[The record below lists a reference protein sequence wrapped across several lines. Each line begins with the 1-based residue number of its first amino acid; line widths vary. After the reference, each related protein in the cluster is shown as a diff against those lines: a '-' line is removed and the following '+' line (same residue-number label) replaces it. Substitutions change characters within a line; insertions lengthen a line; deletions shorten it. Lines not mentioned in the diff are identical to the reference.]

1 MISLRHY
8 QEKAIEATFHWWG
21 AADSPPLAVLPTGTG
36 KSIVVAE
43 VCRRAYE
50 WDPGVR
56 ILMLTHVQELVAQ
69 NFAELIGLWPDAPAG
84 VYSAGLGK
92 RQIRQITF
100 GSIQSVYAKA
110 ERFQKVDIVIID
122 EAHLIPH
129 DGDGMYRQ
137 MLNDLFVINPRIK
150 IVGLTATPY
159 RMDRGRLDA
168 GEGAIFGGVCYE
180 YGIRQA
186 IDEGFLSP
194 LITKATHTRLNVDGV
209 GTRGGEFIPGQL
221 EKAVDIEELNAAI
234 VREVVGIAEIAQRK
248 SWLFFCSGI
257 SHATHICELVREMG
271 HTCETIHAK
280 TPKDE
285 RKRIIAAFKA
295 GEIRALAS
303 MNVLTTGFNAP
314 AVDLIAMLRPT
325 KSLGLYVQMVG
336 RGTRLFIGKENCL
349 VLDFARNI
357 ETHGPVDL
365 ADAEE
370 REKGEGE
377 APVKECP
384 DCEAYIHA
392 AARVCPHC
400 GHEFPAPEPK
410 VTRFAA
416 DAPILSQ
423 PAASE
428 WLDVDDWEVSEHDVP
443 GRIPTLEVRYQC
455 GFVRHRQWICFE
467 HDGYARQKAIGWWRR
482 QGGKDPVPSTIT
494 EAVGRAGELVRPG
507 QICVRPKGRYT
518 EIVGTRALP
527 GVLAGGEVV
536 GLSPA
541 IIGEDDVPF

>member
-8 QEKAIEATFHWWG
+8 QEKAIEATLHWWG
-21 AADSPPLAVLPTGTG
+21 AADGAPLVVLPTGTG
-36 KSIVVAE
+36 KSVVVAE
-43 VCRRAYE
+43 LCRRAYE
-50 WDPGVR
+50 WDPSVR
-56 ILMLTHVQELVAQ
+56 VLVLTHVQELVGQ
-69 NFAELIGLWPDAPAG
+69 DFAELIGLWPDAPAG

-110 ERFQKVDIVIID
+110 ERFQKVDVVIID

-129 DGDGMYRQ
+129 DGDGMYRK
-137 MLNDLFVINPRIK
+137 MLADLFVMNPHIK
-150 IVGLTATPY
+150 ILGLTATPY

-168 GEGAIFGGVCYE
+168 GEGAIFAGVCYE

-194 LITKATHTRLNVDGV
+194 LITKATHARLNTSGV

-221 EKAVDIEELNAAI
+221 EKAVDIDELNAAI
-234 VREVVGIAEIAQRK
+234 VREVVGIAEVADRK

-257 SHATHICELVREMG
+257 RHATNICELVREMG
-271 HTCETIHAK
+271 HSCETIHAK
-280 TPKDE
+280 TSKED

-336 RGTRLFIGKENCL
+336 RGTRLFAGKENCL

-370 REKGEGE
+370 KEKGVGE

-423 PAASE
+423 PATSE
-428 WLDVDDWEVSEHDVP
+428 WVDVDDWEVSEHAVP
-443 GRIPTLEVRYQC
+443 GRIPTMEVRFQC
-455 GFVRHRQWICFE
+455 GMVRHRQWICFE

-482 QGGKDPVPSTIT
+482 QGGKDPVPSTIA
-494 EAVGRAGELVRPG
+494 EAVERADELVRPG
-507 QICVRPKGRYT
+507 QISVRPKGRYT

-527 GVLAGGEVV
+527 SVLSGGEVV
-536 GLSPA
+536 GLSPNVYF
-541 IIGEDDVPF
+541 EDDVSF

>member
-1 MISLRHY
+1 
-8 QEKAIEATFHWWG
+8 
-21 AADSPPLAVLPTGTG
+21 
-36 KSIVVAE
+36 
-43 VCRRAYE
+43 
-50 WDPGVR
+50 
-56 ILMLTHVQELVAQ
+56 
-69 NFAELIGLWPDAPAG
+69 
-84 VYSAGLGK
+84 
-92 RQIRQITF
+92 
-100 GSIQSVYAKA
+100 
-110 ERFQKVDIVIID
+110 
-122 EAHLIPH
+122 
-129 DGDGMYRQ
+129 MYRK
-137 MLNDLFVINPRIK
+137 MLADLFVMNPHIK

-168 GEGAIFGGVCYE
+168 GGGAIFAGVCYE

-194 LITKATHTRLNVDGV
+194 LITKATHSRLDTSGV

-221 EKAVDIEELNAAI
+221 EKAVDIDELNAAI
-234 VREVVGIAEIAQRK
+234 VREVVGIAEVADRK

-257 SHATHICELVREMG
+257 NHATHICELVREMG

-280 TPKDE
+280 TPKDD

-336 RGTRLFIGKENCL
+336 RGTRLFAGKDNCL

-370 REKGEGE
+370 REKGKGE

-423 PAASE
+423 PAASQ
-428 WLDVDDWEVSEHDVP
+428 WIDVDDWEVHMHAVP

-455 GFVRHRQWICFE
+455 GMARHRQWICFE
-467 HDGYARQKAIGWWRR
+467 HEGYARQKGIGWWRR
-482 QGGKDPVPSTIT
+482 QGGKDPVPSSIA
-494 EAVGRAGELVRPG
+494 EAVERRAELVRPG
-507 QICVRPKGRYT
+507 QISVRPSGRYT

-527 GVLAGGEVV
+527 SVLSGGEVV
-536 GLSPA
+536 GLSPTSFS
-541 IIGEDDVPF
+541 EDDVPF